1 MPYDIHGN
9 NLRNGFCEVHPYVE
23 QEYPCQ
29 ICYQEIERE
38 EQRQRENREH
48 SQLQNE
54 QYHLQ
59 TALQQQHIEKLE
71 ADKAEL
77 LEALEK
83 VKRLEPIICMGGA
96 VAEQWQNEDQALNE
110 MMAEIESLIQKM
122 KQCQEN
128 TPR

>member
-71 ADKAEL
+71 AEKKEL

-83 VKRLEPIICMGGA
+83 VTDLLEAGFPEISA
-96 VAEQWQNEDQALNE
+96 VKESK
-110 MMAEIESLIQKM
+110 SLIQKH
-122 KQCQEN
+122 K
-128 TPR
+128 

>member
-77 LEALEK
+77 LEALENI
-83 VKRLEPIICMGGA
+83 VDYGGIA
-96 VAEQWQNEDQALNE
+96 NFDTLK
-110 MMAEIESLIQKM
+110 SLIQKM
-122 KQCQEN
+122 KKCQEN

>member
-71 ADKAEL
+71 AEKKEL
-77 LEALEK
+77 LEALENLTEYGMYGSTGEDA
-83 VKRLEPIICMGGA
+83 VEMKR
-96 VAEQWQNEDQALNE
+96 
-110 MMAEIESLIQKM
+110 EIESLIQKH
-122 KQCQEN
+122 KK
-128 TPR
+128 

>member
-59 TALQQQHIEKLE
+59 TALQQQHIENLE
-71 ADKAEL
+71 AEKKEL
-77 LEALEK
+77 LEALEIANNAIK
-83 VKRLEPIICMGGA
+83 ECDWS
-96 VAEQWQNEDQALNE
+96 ENEGFPKLADIYI
-110 MMAEIESLIQKM
+110 EIESLTQKH
-122 KQCQEN
+122 KQ
-128 TPR
+128 

>member
-71 ADKAEL
+71 EEKKEL
-77 LEALEK
+77 LEKLEEIYGYLGSYFDDEK
-83 VKRLEPIICMGGA
+83 VSIGE
-96 VAEQWQNEDQALNE
+96 
-110 MMAEIESLIQKM
+110 LIQKH
-122 KQCQEN
+122 KQ
-128 TPR
+128 